1 MRGLTTREKRL
12 LGLCVLSIFLVAN
25 LFAARAISR
34 SLGGGKEK
42 IRTLEQELAENE
54 MWLEEKEL
62 WDRRKAW
69 LDQNLPPSLVRQ
81 RISTGNAQ
89 GNLMQGLQNE
99 LLELK
104 LKIDRQTLV
113 EPKTTDFYDEVAVYL
128 RIEGD
133 AAKVNNWL
141 ATLQSPD
148 KFQVIKSLELEL
160 DGRSREVE
168 PQAECEITIARWF
181 APSAGEVIS
190 PEDTTAPAPTPTTES
205 TEPSP
210 TPNPEP
216 APVPTPAPAEPTPTP
231 EPVPN
236 PAPATPGTESEST
249 ETTPPASTEKEKV
262 ELTGRS

>member
-42 IRTLEQELAENE
+42 IRTLEQELAENQ

-62 WDRRKAW
+62 WDRRRDW
-69 LDQNLPPSLVRQ
+69 LDKKLPPSLVRQ

-89 GNLMQGLQNE
+89 GNLMQTLQNE

-104 LKIDRQTLV
+104 VKIDRQTLV
-113 EPKTTDFYDEVAVYL
+113 EPKTTEFYDEVAVYL

-181 APSAGEVIS
+181 APSAGEVIT
-190 PEDTTAPAPTPTTES
+190 PEDTTSPAPTPATETTEPAPA
-205 TEPSP
+205 T
-210 TPNPEP
+210 TPAPVPEP
-216 APVPTPAPAEPTPTP
+216 APATPTPTP
-231 EPVPN
+231 VPEPAPT
-236 PAPATPGTESEST
+236 PAPATPGTEPEST
-249 ETTPPASTEKEKV
+249 EATPPASPEKEKV